1 MSSSYLQR
9 PNNVAAAKDVSP
21 FGRKNHHSTSYTGLR
36 KNEEEKGTELQIDYY
51 SHYTSGA
58 SCSTAGP
65 GNASAAAKFG
75 GIATSEPWKGSTPC
89 AGTRPPSFPPLNG
102 APSCARPPGDIG
114 DIADASASDC
124 AGTCGG
130 TGPADPGAGT
140 ATGPGPVEAGPAP
153 VAGGRTSK
161 PDLGRGLRAGP
172 APWS

>member
-1 MSSSYLQR
+1 MSQQQR
-9 PNNVAAAKDVSP
+9 MLARLAGKTTILH
-21 FGRKNHHSTSYTGLR
+21 R
-36 KNEEEKGTELQIDYY
+36 
-51 SHYTSGA
+51 A

-130 TGPADPGAGT
+130 TGPADPGAASAPAATWAAAATT
-140 ATGPGPVEAGPAP
+140 APAP
-153 VAGGRTSK
+153 T
-161 PDLGRGLRAGP
+161 P
-172 APWS
+172 AAAPTT